1 MLEGNR
7 IILRGLE
14 LSDVDELMKHW
25 NKKEVKQYLLQ
36 IAPHSKE
43 EEEEWIRSTWK
54 NRREGKSYVF
64 AILTKAEGL
73 HIGNVEI
80 MINNQISRRGEVG
93 IVIFNP
99 NFWSQGLGSEAL
111 ELILDYGFKNLN
123 LHSIGLKVFEKNQ
136 RARAAY
142 KKVGFIEVGRQR
154 EAHFFEGELIDII
167 IMDILAS
174 EWKTEKEN

>member
-1 MLEGNR
+1 MIVGNK

-25 NKKEVKQYLLQ
+25 NKQEVKQYLLQ
-36 IAPHSKE
+36 IAPHSRE

-54 NRREGKSYVF
+54 NRKEGSSYVF
-64 AILTKAEGL
+64 AIVTKAEGL
-73 HIGNVEI
+73 HIGNVEV
-80 MINNQISRRGEVG
+80 MIKNQISRRGEVG
-93 IVIFNP
+93 IVIFNSTY
-99 NFWSQGLGSEAL
+99 WGQGLGSEAL

-123 LHSIGLKVFEKNQ
+123 LYSIELKVFEKNQ

-142 KKVGFIEVGRQR
+142 KKVGFVEVGRQR
-154 EAHFFEGELIDII
+154 EAHFFEGQLIDII

-174 EWKTEKEN
+174 EWRTRKRR

>member
-1 MLEGNR
+1 MLEGNK

-36 IAPHSKE
+36 IAPHSRE

-54 NRREGKSYVF
+54 NRREGRSYVF
-64 AILTKAEGL
+64 AIVTIAEGL

-80 MINNQISRRGEVG
+80 SINNQISRRGEVG
-93 IVIFNP
+93 VVIFNSK
-99 NFWSQGLGSEAL
+99 FWGQGLGSEAL

-123 LHSIGLKVFEKNQ
+123 LHSIELQVFEKNQ

-142 KKVGFIEVGRQR
+142 KKVGLIEVGRQR
-154 EAHFFEGELIDII
+154 EAHFFEGQLIDII

-174 EWKTEKEN
+174 EWVERKAK